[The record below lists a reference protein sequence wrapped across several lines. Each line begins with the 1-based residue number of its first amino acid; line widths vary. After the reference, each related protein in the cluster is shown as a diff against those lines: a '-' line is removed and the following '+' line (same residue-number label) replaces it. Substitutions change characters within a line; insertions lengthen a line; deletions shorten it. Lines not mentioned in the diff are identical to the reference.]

1 MLQEVRKKSI
11 PDEISLQSVLYLYLL
26 YTGFRG
32 ATTDKWTNPDVTAGI
47 IVGSVSVGLLMV
59 TGLFLLTAHC
69 LKTRA
74 LERRVK
80 AYDTSAG
87 DKKTETD
94 NQEGQPRQHLGVPG
108 VVDIPGQ

>member
-11 PDEISLQSVLYLYLL
+11 PDEISLQSVLYL

-47 IVGSVSVGLLMV
+47 IVGSVSAGLLMV

-87 DKKTETD
+87 DKKTETE
-94 NQEGQPRQHLGVPG
+94 NQEGQSRQHLGVPG